1 MRGILGITNRALV
14 AGCGFGLVWGAC
26 ALFPAMGQVSTPA
39 AGISASP
46 PPNVRS
52 AEPGVFTQQ
61 QRGQGRF
68 HLVLSGRH
76 FTSREAVENYLA
88 WRAAELTAERG
99 FFWFSF
105 VERRGT
111 GDMLPVPRRDP
122 DGMRYSFRLAFFRP
136 VWRYQTSAAP
146 SVWKSWNPFSGSRF
160 WAEGLDA
167 STITRF
173 EVSAD
178 IVLHKGQLE
187 DDNPLSFD
195 AGAVS
200 DYLINQVQPPE

>member
-1 MRGILGITNRALV
+1 MTTRALV

-39 AGISASP
+39 AGISSSP
-46 PPNVRS
+46 QPNIRP
-52 AEPGVFTQQ
+52 AGPGVFTQQ

-76 FTSREAVENYLA
+76 FTSREAIENYLA
-88 WRAAELTAERG
+88 WRAAELAAEQKAI
-99 FFWFSF
+99 WFSL
-105 VERRGT
+105 VEQRGK
-111 GDMLPVPRRDP
+111 GDAVPVPKRDT

-136 VWRYQTSAAP
+136 VWRYQTAAAP
-146 SVWKSWNPFSGSRF
+146 SVWKSWSPFSGAHF
-160 WAEGLDA
+160 WAEGLEA
-167 STITRF
+167 GAITHF

-178 IVLHKGQLE
+178 IVLHKGQVE
-187 DDNPLSFD
+187 DDNPLAFD
-195 AGAVS
+195 GEAVL